1 MFESIRK
8 HSRIVMILL
17 FLLIIPS
24 FVLVGIDSNYF
35 SEKSAVVARVDGNKI
50 TQTEWDNA
58 HRVESDRI
66 RAQSPNVDA
75 KMLDSAAARYATL
88 ERMVRERVLAA
99 AAQKMHMVTS
109 DSRLARSLQ
118 EIPAIAALK
127 RPDGTMD
134 AEAYR
139 ALVGSQGLTPAGFE
153 ANVRRDLSVNQ
164 ILGGVVGSAF
174 VTDAQVAQSLDA
186 LYQRRE
192 IQVARF
198 NAAGFAAKVS
208 PTDADLEAYYK
219 AHPNQFK
226 QLESANVEYLVL
238 TLDAVRDGITLN
250 EDDLRTYYKENASR
264 LAGKEERRASHILIK
279 APKDMPA
286 ADREKAKA
294 RATELLAQ
302 VRKAP
307 ATFADVAKKSS
318 QDTGSAVLGGDL
330 NFFARDAMVKPFEDA
345 AFALKKGEISDV
357 VESDFGYHVIQV
369 TDIKSPRVPTFEELR
384 PSMEKELKAQQAQRK
399 YAEVAESFANG
410 VYEQADSLAP
420 VAEKLKLKVQTA
432 NGVTRTP
439 VPGATGAFANAK
451 VLEALF
457 SSDSVQNK
465 RNTEA
470 VEVGPSQM
478 ASGRITEYTPAKTL
492 PLDEVRAK
500 VRTLYIAEKAAELAR
515 KEGEAKLAEYTAKP
529 EAAAGLTAPAVISRD
544 TPMNMPRPLID
555 AALRANT
562 DKLPAWT
569 GVDLGGEQ
577 GYAVVKVNRIVPR
590 DKAEPQRAQQERMQ
604 LMQWWSTAEGMAYY
618 AMLKD
623 RFKVEMK
630 VARPSEFTVG
640 QTEN

>member
-8 HSRIVMILL
+8 HSKIMMFLL
-17 FLLIIPS
+17 FLLVIPS

-58 HRVESDRI
+58 HRAESDRI
-66 RAQSPNVDA
+66 RAQQPTMDA
-75 KMLDSAAARYATL
+75 KLLDSPGARYATL

-109 DSRLARSLQ
+109 DARLARSLS
-118 EIPAIAALK
+118 EIPQIAALK
-127 RPDGTMD
+127 RPDGSMD
-134 AEAYR
+134 NEAYR
-139 ALVGSQGLTPAGFE
+139 ALVAQQGLTPAGFE
-153 ANVRRDLSVNQ
+153 ARVRNDLSVNQ

-174 VTDAQVAQSLDA
+174 VTDAQIAQSLDA

-198 NAAGFAAKVS
+198 NVADFASKVT

-219 AHPNQFK
+219 AHPAQFK

-238 TLDAVRDGITLN
+238 SLDTVRDSITLN
-250 EDDLRTYYKENASR
+250 EDDLRTYYKENAATLGS
-264 LAGKEERRASHILIK
+264 KEERRASHILIK
-279 APKDMPA
+279 AGKDTPA

-294 RATELLAQ
+294 RATELLEQ

-307 ATFADVAKKSS
+307 ATFADVAKKNS
-318 QDTGSAVLGGDL
+318 QDGSAAQGGDL
-330 NFFARDAMVKPFEDA
+330 NFFGRNDMVKPFEDA
-345 AFALKKGEISDV
+345 AFGLKKGEISDV
-357 VESDFGYHVIQV
+357 VETDFGYHIIQV
-369 TDIKSPRVPTFEELR
+369 TDIKPSRVPPFEELR
-384 PSMEKELKAQQAQRK
+384 PSIEKDLKAQQAQRK

-439 VPGATGAFANAK
+439 VPGATGPLANAK
-451 VLEALF
+451 FLEALF

-478 ASGRITEYTPAKTL
+478 ASGRIASYTPAETL
-492 PLDEVRAK
+492 PLDKVRDK
-500 VRTLYIAEKAAELAR
+500 VRTLYVAEKAAELAR

-529 EAAAGLTAPAVISRD
+529 DTNAGLTAAATIARD
-544 TPMNMPRPLID
+544 TPMNFPRPLID
-555 AALRANT
+555 AALRANAE
-562 DKLPAWT
+562 KLPAFT
-569 GVDLGGEQ
+569 GVDLGAGQ

-590 DKAEPQRAQQERMQ
+590 DKPEAQRAQQERMQ
-604 LMQWWSTAEGMAYY
+604 LMQWWSTAEGVAYY
-618 AMLKD
+618 EMLKE

-630 VARPSEFTVG
+630 VSRPSELTITP
-640 QTEN
+640 TEN

>member
-35 SEKSAVVARVDGNKI
+35 SEKSAVVARVDGHKI

-66 RAQSPNVDA
+66 RAQQPTMDA

-109 DSRLARSLQ
+109 DARLARSLA
-118 EIPAIAALK
+118 EIPAIAGLR

-134 AEAYR
+134 TEAYR

-198 NAAGFAAKVS
+198 NAASFAAKVT

-219 AHPNQFK
+219 AHPSQFK
-226 QLESANVEYLVL
+226 QLESAHVEYLVL

-250 EDDLRTYYKENASR
+250 EDDLRTYYKENATR

-279 APKDMPA
+279 APKDMSA
-286 ADREKAKA
+286 GDREKAKA

-307 ATFADVAKKSS
+307 ATFADVARKSS
-318 QDTGSAVLGGDL
+318 EDTGSAALGGDL
-330 NFFARDAMVKPFEDA
+330 NFFAREAMVKPFEDA
-345 AFALKKGEISDV
+345 AFALKKGDISDL
-357 VESDFGYHVIQV
+357 VESDFGYHIIQV
-369 TDIKSPRVPTFEELR
+369 TDIKTPRVPTFEELR
-384 PSMEKELKAQQAQRK
+384 PSLEKELKAQQAQSK

-410 VYEQADSLAP
+410 VYEQSDSLSH

-432 NGVTRTP
+432 TGVTRSP
-439 VPGATGAFANAK
+439 VPGATGPLATPKF
-451 VLEALF
+451 LEALF

-478 ASGRITEYTPAKTL
+478 ASGRITEYIPAKTL
-492 PLDEVRAK
+492 PLDEVKAK
-500 VRTLYIAEKAAELAR
+500 VRTLYIAEKSAELAR
-515 KEGEAKLAEYTAKP
+515 KEGEAKLAEYIAKP
-529 EAAAGLTAPAVISRD
+529 DTATGLTAPAVIARD
-544 TPMNMPRPLID
+544 VPMNLPRPLID
-555 AALRANT
+555 AALRANA

-590 DKAEPQRAQQERMQ
+590 DKVEPQRATQERMQ
-604 LMQWWSTAEGMAYY
+604 LMQWWSTAEGVAYY
-618 AMLKD
+618 EMLKD

-630 VARPSEFTVG
+630 VARPSGVTIE
-640 QTEN
+640 QIEN

>member
-8 HSRIVMILL
+8 HSKIMMLLL
-17 FLLIIPS
+17 FLLVIPS

-35 SEKSAVVARVDGNKI
+35 SEKSTVVARVDGNKI

-58 HRVESDRI
+58 HRAESDRI
-66 RAQSPNVDA
+66 RAQQPTMDP
-75 KMLDSAAARYATL
+75 KMLDSAGARYATL

-99 AAQKMHMVTS
+99 AAQKMHMITS
-109 DSRLARSLQ
+109 DARLARSLA
-118 EIPAIAALK
+118 EIPQIAALK

-134 AEAYR
+134 TEGYR
-139 ALVGSQGLTPAGFE
+139 ALVASQGLTPAGFE
-153 ANVRRDLSVNQ
+153 ARVRNDLSVNQ

-174 VTDAQVAQSLDA
+174 VTDAQVGQSLDA

-198 NAAGFAAKVS
+198 NAADFAAKVT

-219 AHPNQFK
+219 AHPAQFK

-238 TLDAVRDGITLN
+238 SLDAVRDSITLN
-250 EDDLRTYYKENASR
+250 EDDLRTYYKENAATLGS
-264 LAGKEERRASHILIK
+264 KEERRASHILIK
-279 APKDMPA
+279 AGKDTPA
-286 ADREKAKA
+286 AEREKAKA
-294 RATELLAQ
+294 RATELLEQ

-307 ATFADVAKKSS
+307 ATFADVAKKNS
-318 QDTGSAVLGGDL
+318 QDGSAAQGGDL
-330 NFFARDAMVKPFEDA
+330 NFFGRNDMVKPFEDA
-345 AFALKKGEISDV
+345 AFGLKKGDISDV
-357 VESDFGYHVIQV
+357 VETDFGYHIIQV
-369 TDIKSPRVPTFEELR
+369 TDIKPSRVPPFEEMR
-384 PSMEKELKAQQAQRK
+384 PSIEKDLKAQQAQRK

-451 VLEALF
+451 FLEALF

-478 ASGRITEYTPAKTL
+478 ASGRITSYTPAETL
-492 PLDEVRAK
+492 PLDKVRDK
-500 VRTLYIAEKAAELAR
+500 VRTLYVAEKAAELAR

-529 EAAAGLTAPAVISRD
+529 DTASGLTAPAVIARD
-544 TPMNMPRPLID
+544 TPMNYPRPLID
-555 AALRANT
+555 AALRANA

-569 GVDLGGEQ
+569 SVDLGAGQ
-577 GYAVVKVNRIVPR
+577 GFAVVKVNRIVPR
-590 DKAEPQRAQQERMQ
+590 DKPEAQRAQQERLQ
-604 LMQWWSTAEGMAYY
+604 LMQWWSTAEGVAYY
-618 AMLKD
+618 EMLKE

-630 VARPSEFTVG
+630 VPRPSEFTIT

>member
-8 HSRIVMILL
+8 HSKIMMLLL
-17 FLLIIPS
+17 FLLVIPS

-35 SEKSAVVARVDGNKI
+35 SEKSTVVARVDGNKI

-58 HRVESDRI
+58 HRAESDRI
-66 RAQSPNVDA
+66 RAQQPAMDP
-75 KMLDSAAARYATL
+75 KMLDSAGARYATL

-99 AAQKMHMVTS
+99 AAQKMHMITS
-109 DSRLARSLQ
+109 DARLARSLA
-118 EIPAIAALK
+118 EIPQIAALK
-127 RPDGTMD
+127 RPDGSMD
-134 AEAYR
+134 TEGYR
-139 ALVGSQGLTPAGFE
+139 ALVASQGLTPAGFE
-153 ANVRRDLSVNQ
+153 ARVRNDLSVNQ

-174 VTDAQVAQSLDA
+174 VTDAQVGQSLDA

-198 NAAGFAAKVS
+198 NPADFAAKVT

-238 TLDAVRDGITLN
+238 SLDSVRDSITLN
-250 EDDLRTYYKENASR
+250 EDDLRTYYKENAATLGS
-264 LAGKEERRASHILIK
+264 KEERRASHILIK
-279 APKDMPA
+279 AGKDTPA
-286 ADREKAKA
+286 AEREKAKA
-294 RATELLAQ
+294 RATELLEQ

-307 ATFADVAKKSS
+307 ATFADVAKKNS
-318 QDTGSAVLGGDL
+318 QDGSAAQGGDL
-330 NFFARDAMVKPFEDA
+330 NFFGRNDMVKPFEDA
-345 AFALKKGEISDV
+345 AFGLKKGEISDV
-357 VESDFGYHVIQV
+357 VETDFGYHIIQV
-369 TDIKSPRVPTFEELR
+369 TDIKPSRVPPFEEMR
-384 PSMEKELKAQQAQRK
+384 PSIEKDLKAQQAQRK
-399 YAEVAESFANG
+399 YAEVAEAFANG

-439 VPGATGAFANAK
+439 VPGATGPFANAK
-451 VLEALF
+451 FLEALF

-478 ASGRITEYTPAKTL
+478 ASGRITSYTPAETL
-492 PLDEVRAK
+492 PLDKVRDK
-500 VRTLYIAEKAAELAR
+500 VRTLYVADKAAELAR

-529 EAAAGLTAPAVISRD
+529 DTASGLTAPAVIARD
-544 TPMNMPRPLID
+544 TPMNFSRPLID
-555 AALRANT
+555 AALRANA

-569 GVDLGGEQ
+569 SVDLGAGQ
-577 GYAVVKVNRIVPR
+577 GFAVVKVNRIVPR
-590 DKAEPQRAQQERMQ
+590 DKPEAQRAQQERLQ
-604 LMQWWSTAEGMAYY
+604 LMQWWSTAEGVAYY
-618 AMLKD
+618 EMLKE
-623 RFKVEMK
+623 RFNVEMK
-630 VARPSEFTVG
+630 VPRPSEFTIT